1 MKGRSILATA
11 LLVLFI
17 AIIGLTAWGVSYTN
31 KPDFCNSCHI
41 IEPFVDKWETS
52 SMGQAGVTCVKCH
65 FEPGIIGYGRG
76 KVYSMM
82 KLIEY
87 GTGQQDVKPQS
98 AELLT
103 NSACLQEGCHQ
114 GVADSEHEAYL
125 DPLDFPVV
133 DTTNAA
139 NVVYFPHD
147 FHVNEAQKKC
157 AECHSGVVHGAELTG
172 GKAQAK
178 TDPEYCSTCHD
189 GQTAPQLFGEI
200 ELSGREHPGIPKLD
214 TGIWKNIHWR
224 FAKGPGEYEGQQYD
238 QIEKDTCLV
247 CHDEPAEAKGCNR
260 CHFIRPPEFSPTTE
274 TQEASAAPLAMF
286 GMVIG
291 VFLLTLVPYPKA
303 KRFIFEGW
311 LAVVLSV
318 AVLATDVY
326 AVYKVFEVVG
336 STTEGSREI
345 EPVTLWISYL
355 LLSASLLIF
364 LFHQGVL
371 KPRRRKLRRDG
382 RD

>member
-17 AIIGLTAWGVSYTN
+17 VLIGLTAWGVSYTN
-31 KPDFCNSCHI
+31 KPAFCNSCHI
-41 IEPFVDKWETS
+41 IEPFVETWEAS
-52 SMGQAGVTCVKCH
+52 SMGDDVTCVQCH

-76 KVYSMM
+76 KVYSLM
-82 KLIEY
+82 KLQEY
-87 GTGQQDVKPQS
+87 GTGQQDIKPQS

-103 NSACLQEGCHQ
+103 NSACLQSGCHE
-114 GVADSEHEAYL
+114 GVGDQEHVAYL
-125 DPLDFPVV
+125 KPSNYPVV
-133 DTTNAA
+133 DDTNAA

-147 FHVNEAQKKC
+147 FHVNQAQKKC

-172 GKAQAK
+172 GKPQAE

-189 GQTAPQLFGEI
+189 GGSAPQLFGVI
-200 ELSGREHPGIPKLD
+200 EESGREHPGAPKID
-214 TGIWKNIHWR
+214 TGVWKNIHWR
-224 FAKGPGEYEGQQYD
+224 FADGPVVYEGVEYEK
-238 QIEKDTCLV
+238 IEGGTCMV
-247 CHDEPAEAKGCNR
+247 CHDKPAEAKGCNR
-260 CHFIRPPEFSPTTE
+260 CHSLSPPEFTPTNE
-274 TQEASAAPLAMF
+274 TQEASTAPLAMF

-291 VFLLTLVPYPKA
+291 VLLVTLVPYPKV

-311 LAVVLSV
+311 IAVILAL
-318 AVLATDVY
+318 AVLATDAY
-326 AVYKVFEVVG
+326 AIYRVMQVVG
-336 STTEGSREI
+336 ETTAGNRNI
-345 EPVTLWISYL
+345 EPVTLWIAYL

-371 KPRRRKLRRDG
+371 KPRRRNIRRHG